1 MARQFHSEITF
12 PVHAQIEAAD
22 LEAFRTGRVAAR
34 WRLTTAMNSQ

>member
-22 LEAFRTGRVAAR
+22 LEAFRTGRVAAHDGHEF
-34 WRLTTAMNSQ
+34 TVIHM